1 MHISVD
7 TCSTGAPAEPALRR
21 PGGRLSF
28 GLHHAHTR
36 VPEAPPVSGSF
47 CRQAEEAGIG
57 ERARETI
64 TVGGSSPQAYVTD
77 RPRRAPQPSRP
88 IVLLGDVMLHPRI
101 LKFGGTSVA
110 DAAAVERVTGVVR
123 SHGGPRPVVVVSA
136 LAGVTDALLTA
147 ADAAADGDPRATAPS
162 LDALLE
168 RHARLPPHPPP
179 PGGRKTPRLEA
190 GRREIER
197 LLDLVEQE
205 PDRRAALRDEIASYG
220 ERLSASLLAAALTGA
235 GIAARYV
242 DSRHCLTTDATHGRA
257 NPLLTVTIE
266 RTRAALTPLLE
277 DGLVPVL
284 GGYIAA
290 TADGITTTLGRGGAD
305 HSPAPVGGGAGPPET
320 PTRASCRA
328 RAPSPAYRT
337 PRPRSSRISGPRC
350 CIPRRFSPRWSVTSR
365 SASATRARPA
375 TRARSS
381 PPRERC
387 PPGV

>member
-168 RHARLPPHPPP
+168 RHRRRSRHPPP
-179 PGGRKTPRLEA
+179 APAPNT
-190 GRREIER
+190 GRR
-197 LLDLVEQE
+197 
-205 PDRRAALRDEIASYG
+205 
-220 ERLSASLLAAALTGA
+220 T
-235 GIAARYV
+235 
-242 DSRHCLTTDATHGRA
+242 
-257 NPLLTVTIE
+257 
-266 RTRAALTPLLE
+266 
-277 DGLVPVL
+277 
-284 GGYIAA
+284 
-290 TADGITTTLGRGGAD
+290 
-305 HSPAPVGGGAGPPET
+305 
-320 PTRASCRA
+320 
-328 RAPSPAYRT
+328 
-337 PRPRSSRISGPRC
+337 
-350 CIPRRFSPRWSVTSR
+350 
-365 SASATRARPA
+365 ATRAPPGRASTPYSNGIRA
-375 TRARSS
+375 SPTSSRARKQGSRCSGSWRRRGARSS
-381 PPRERC
+381 GCSTASSRSRTGERHC
-387 PPGV
+387 GARLRRTASACRRRSWRRH